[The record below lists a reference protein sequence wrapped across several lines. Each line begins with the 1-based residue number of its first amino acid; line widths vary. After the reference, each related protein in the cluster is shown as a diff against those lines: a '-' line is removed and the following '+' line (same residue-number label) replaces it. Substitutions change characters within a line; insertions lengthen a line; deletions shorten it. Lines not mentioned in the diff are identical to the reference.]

1 MKLLLDQGLPRSA
14 ASLLRDAGIDTIHT
28 GEIGYAT
35 AEDTAIMQKAVQE
48 NRIVIT
54 LDSDF
59 HTLLALSGAA
69 VPSVIRIRIERLRAE
84 ALAHLLQELLA
95 DWRDELE
102 AGVAITVQPGRIRFH
117 YLPLVHRSL

>member
-14 ASLLRDAGIDTIHT
+14 ASLLRNVGIDTVHT

-35 AEDTAIMQKAVQE
+35 AEDAEIMKKAVRE
-48 NRIVIT
+48 DRIVIT

-59 HTLLALSGAA
+59 HMLLAQSGASS
-69 VPSVIRIRIERLRAE
+69 PSVIRIRIERLRAE
-84 ALAHLLQELLA
+84 AVVQLVQEILV
-95 DWRDELE
+95 DWRKELK

-117 YLPLVHRSL
+117 DLPLSPTIR